1 MSNYDLASRVDDI
14 ISWHYDRNLIEGSTD
29 KDQYL
34 KLLEE
39 VFELQSNIMKGR
51 PVIDDI
57 GDIIVVLINIAE
69 RNGLTLKDCLDHAYN
84 DIKDRN
90 GRMIEGIFVKES

>member
-14 ISWHYDRNLIEGSTD
+14 VNWHYDRNLIEGSTD

-39 VFELQSNIMKGR
+39 VFELQTNIMKGR

-84 DIKDRN
+84 DIKDRK

>member
-1 MSNYDLASRVDDI
+1 MNKLIEQVKQ
-14 ISWHYDRNLIEGSTD
+14 WHYDRNLIEGSTD

-39 VFELQSNIMKGR
+39 VFELQANIMKGR

-57 GDIIVVLINIAE
+57 GDIVVVLINIAE
-69 RNGLTLKDCLDHAYN
+69 RNGLTLEQCLEHAYN
-84 DIKDRN
+84 DIKDRK
-90 GRMIEGIFVKES
+90 GRMIEGIFVKDK